1 MTEVAVGGLE
11 SAAEPR
17 PDAARFPCFDGFR
30 AAAALSVLLLHV
42 AGASGET
49 QRNRTLGPYLARLD
63 VGVAVFFLISG
74 FLLYRP
80 FVAAHLAGD
89 RAPAALPF
97 FRRRFLRI
105 YPAYW
110 VATTAVVFVFKTWP
124 GGSTIKDVKSFVLYY
139 SLAHSYNLGT
149 IFAPLLQAWTLATE
163 VAFYLLLPA
172 WAWLLWRVTAR
183 AAPARRVRIEL
194 VALAVLFSVSVLY
207 RLVVKTSISDDTRV
221 GQLLMWLPAWLDL
234 FAMGMGLAVVRVWT
248 TRRRLA
254 APLGLDRA
262 YAPAAC
268 WALAALAFWACS
280 TRLGIDRG
288 SPGFT
293 TAQDVGV
300 HLLYGLT
307 AFFFL
312 LPGIF
317 GPQDQGLI
325 RRLLQNRVVQALGVV
340 SYGLYLWH
348 ENWIDKFLDWRGIA
362 AFSGD
367 FWPMVGAVLGLTI
380 VSAAVSYTVVERP
393 ALRLKR
399 RRGPRPVAEA
409 GEVAT

>member
-1 MTEVAVGGLE
+1 MTEAAVGGLG
-11 SAAEPR
+11 SAAEPKL
-17 PDAARFPCFDGFR
+17 DAGRYPCFDGFR

-42 AGASGET
+42 AGASGEM
-49 QRNRTLGPYLARLD
+49 QHNGGLGPYLARLD

-89 RAPAALPF
+89 RAPATLPF

-110 VATTAVVFVFKTWP
+110 VATTAVVYVFHTWP
-124 GGSTIKDVKSFVLYY
+124 GGTIKDAKSFVLYY
-139 SLAHSYNLGT
+139 SLLHSYNLGT

-163 VAFYLLLPA
+163 VAFYLFLPA
-172 WAWLLWRVTAR
+172 WAWLIWRATAR

-194 VALAVLFSVSVLY
+194 VALAALFCVSVVY
-207 RLVVKTSISDDTRV
+207 RLVVKSAVTDDTRV

-234 FAMGMGLAVVRVWT
+234 FAMGMGLAVMRAWI

-268 WALAALAFWACS
+268 WALAALAFWAVS

-307 AFFFL
+307 AFFFI

-317 GPQDQGLI
+317 GPQDQGAI
-325 RRLLQNRVVQALGVV
+325 RRLLQNRVVQALGVI
-340 SYGLYLWH
+340 SYGIYLWH
-348 ENWIDKFLDWRGIA
+348 ENWIDKFLDWRGIP

-367 FWPMVGAVLGLTI
+367 FWPMLGAVLALTI
-380 VSAAVSYTVVERP
+380 VSATVSYFVVERP

-399 RRGPRPVAEA
+399 RRTPRPAAEA
-409 GEVAT
+409 R

>member
-11 SAAEPR
+11 SAAEPK
-17 PDAARFPCFDGFR
+17 PDAGRFPCFDGFR
-30 AAAALSVLLLHV
+30 AVAALSVVLLHV
-42 AGASGET
+42 AGSSGET
-49 QRNRTLGPYLARLD
+49 QRNRAFGSYLARLD

-80 FVAAHLAGD
+80 FVAAHLAGA

-110 VATTAVVFVFKTWP
+110 VATTAVVYGFRTWP

-163 VAFYLLLPA
+163 VAFYVFLPA
-172 WAWLLWRVTAR
+172 WAWLLWRASAR
-183 AAPARRVRIEL
+183 ATPARRVRVEL
-194 VALAVLFSVSVLY
+194 VALVVMFAMSVLY
-207 RLVVKTSISDDTRV
+207 RLVVKVSVADDTRV

-234 FAMGMGLAVVRVWT
+234 FAMGMGLAVIRVWT
-248 TRRRLA
+248 TRRRVA
-254 APLGLDRA
+254 APVGLDRA

-268 WALAALAFWACS
+268 WTLAALAFWTAS
-280 TRLGIDRG
+280 TQLGIDRDAH
-288 SPGFT
+288 GFT

-317 GPQDQGLI
+317 GRQDQGAI
-325 RRLLQNRVVQALGVV
+325 RRLLRNRVLQALGIV
-340 SYGLYLWH
+340 SYGIYLWH
-348 ENWIDKFLDWRGIA
+348 DNWIAKFLDWRGIA

-367 FWPMVGAVLGLTI
+367 FWPMLGAVLGLT
-380 VSAAVSYTVVERP
+380 VVTAAVSYAVVERP

-399 RRGPRPVAEA
+399 RRDPRPVDAA
-409 GEVAT
+409 